1 MFKELLF
8 NEFIHC
14 LIVHEIKHNRSEAP
28 HALKITVIK
37 LQIWTLSPSLPPWH
51 QAALARF
58 ASSLYSLLEGV
69 MDLTLWGYPSWTLWG
84 RQQDWLCRRSTQWGW
99 RATSCPSRF
108 AWPWSSLRIHHL
120 QEAGKGD
127 WSWASALACI
137 SREILCPVARHREPP
152 LVVSWGSGKWLP
164 AGYGGLWQFWG
175 KNARTTNLGKGWQ
188 TTKYGK
194 ARTGIFS
201 DRMFVKMPRAEFRIS
216 KSSS

>member
-1 MFKELLF
+1 MLF

-14 LIVHEIKHNRSEAP
+14 LIVHEIKYNRSDAP

-37 LQIWTLSPSLPPWH
+37 LQIWNLSPSLPPWH
-51 QAALARF
+51 QAALARS
-58 ASSLYSLLEGV
+58 ASSLFSLLEGV

-127 WSWASALACI
+127 WSWASALALHLQRNSLPCGQ
-137 SREILCPVARHREPP
+137 A
-152 LVVSWGSGKWLP
+152 WGTTPGGELGIRKVTAGWLWW
-164 AGYGGLWQFWG
+164 AL
-175 KNARTTNLGKGWQ
+175 TILGK
-188 TTKYGK
+188 KC
-194 ARTGIFS
+194 
-201 DRMFVKMPRAEFRIS
+201 
-216 KSSS
+216 